1 MFGPNCVVIIFSLKF
16 FYPSLAV
23 HSQSG
28 QSTKQIRLY
37 PGSLINKFIC
47 LDSNVALTIT
57 PRITAIVIYPPA
69 DATLVSGV
77 CAVCTVK
84 SRRRD
89 NKNST
94 TAERPQEKIERRD
107 QGNGE
112 TGNSAFREGGYSR
125 QQVHVQ
131 AAGSMF
137 VSRQRAAGSCPG
149 SGQQVRVQAA
159 GNENQV
165 HVQAD
170 S

>member
-1 MFGPNCVVIIFSLKF
+1 MFGPNCVVIIFSLKI

-28 QSTKQIRLY
+28 QSTKQTRLY
-37 PGSLINKFIC
+37 SMGSLINKFIC

-57 PRITAIVIYPPA
+57 QRITPIAPARQHIQSTCTGGNASIVSSPPA

-94 TAERPQEKIERRD
+94 TAERPQKEIERRD

-112 TGNSAFREGGYSR
+112 TGNSAVREGGYSR
-125 QQVHVQ
+125 QQVRVQ
-131 AAGSMF
+131 AAGSRF
-137 VSRQRAAGSCPG
+137 VSRQRAASSCPG
-149 SGQQVRVQAA
+149 SGQ
-159 GNENQV
+159 
-165 HVQAD
+165 
-170 S
+170 